1 MQNLISKLC
10 IVCILAGGLIT
21 RSYSAH
27 CNYSLEHPTTSIR
40 PEDPPSPKPY
50 LPNMEINT
58 DLKDLIK
65 IAATL
70 YKDLDKSVC
79 KTTLKFDVFA
89 QAYIGMVNLKTS
101 QIIDKH
107 SGIITIVDYSLSANV
122 PRLWVIDLKKKKILY
137 NTLVSHGQGSGE
149 EYAVSF
155 SNRENSHQTSLG
167 FFLTDTT
174 YYGRNG
180 YSLRLHGLD
189 MGYNDRALER
199 AIVIHGAPYVS
210 EKFIEENQR
219 LGRSWGCP
227 ALPEEL
233 NAEIID
239 LIKEGTLFF
248 GYYPDPTYLTS
259 SIWLN
264 RHPQK
269 TNQIPTHTMT
279 PHEMTAQNPVDST
292 HQHKTVEQP
301 SNSL

>member
-10 IVCILAGGLIT
+10 IVCILAGSLIA

-27 CNYSLEHPTTSIR
+27 CNYTLENPTISTR
-40 PEDPPSPKPY
+40 PDDPPSQKPF
-50 LPNMEINT
+50 LPNMEMNSE
-58 DLKDLIK
+58 LKELIK
-65 IAATL
+65 IASTL
-70 YKDLDKSVC
+70 YKNLDKTVC
-79 KTTLKFDVFA
+79 KTPLKFEIFA
-89 QAYIGMVNLKTS
+89 QAYIGMRNLKFS
-101 QIIDKH
+101 QILDKH
-107 SGIITIVDYSLSANV
+107 SAIITIVDYSLSANV
-122 PRLWVIDLKKKKILY
+122 PRLWVIDLKEKKVLY

-149 EYAVSF
+149 EYAVTF
-155 SNRENSHQTSLG
+155 SNRENSHQTSIG

-174 YYGRNG
+174 YFGRNG

-189 MGYNDRALER
+189 VGYNDRALER

-210 EKFIEENQR
+210 EQFIEENQR

-233 NAEIID
+233 NTEIID

-248 GYYPDPTYLTS
+248 GYYPDRTYLTS

-264 RHPQK
+264 HTPQK
-269 TNQIPTHTMT
+269 TNSQPNQK
-279 PHEMTAQNPVDST
+279 EMLAQSPVDST
-292 HQHKTVEQP
+292 QQTRPVEQP